1 MNHDLRVLQSEMEPE
16 TRRVYDELHAHET
29 EFGRDADLE
38 PPSRT
43 ECRTQVCVC
52 ISTCAHVYVP
62 LDW

>member
-43 ECRTQVCVC
+43 ECRTQVCEC
-52 ISTCAHVYVP
+52 ISTCAYVYVP